1 MRSTLPSSRR
11 RAWAW
16 PYGAAVSHVAVWGS
30 GELRGC
36 TERGESYHSPHAGGR
51 VRRGDRA
58 RRHAPGP
65 HEQAVPP
72 ATAKAPGGTACW
84 RITWPATGGT
94 GTRRPPAHRRQGG
107 AVCRRQ
113 RDARETSARHPQN
126 TRSRRARAPADW
138 RPARGHGGD
147 SMPRRGVHTS
157 ARHAVVCAF
166 ARPADSGPGDG
177 SRTGP
182 VVSRRRS
189 GAGQPFSRAASSIR
203 RVTAPGWLT
212 MTACEEWISSAC
224 ALARF
229 AKQRSFSGSM
239 IWSFAA
245 VR

>member
-16 PYGAAVSHVAVWGS
+16 PYGAAVSCVDVRSAVSRTTRRTPAAEYDVATAHAVTPPARTNRPFLPRPRRHL
-30 GELRGC
+30 E
-36 TERGESYHSPHAGGR
+36 ERPVGASHGR
-51 VRRGDRA
+51 PLGALGLAVRRHTGVRA
-58 RRHAPGP
+58 ARCADG
-65 HEQAVPP
+65 
-72 ATAKAPGGTACW
+72 
-84 RITWPATGGT
+84 
-94 GTRRPPAHRRQGG
+94 
-107 AVCRRQ
+107 RQ
-113 RDARETSARHPQN
+113 RDARDTSARHPQN
-126 TRSRRARAPADW
+126 TRCRRARAPADW

-147 SMPRRGVHTS
+147 SMPRRGADTS
-157 ARHAVVCAF
+157 ARHAVVRAF